1 MARTVFSVS
10 QRQTPGGKT
19 NSAKGNVVASLA
31 SLAARTSSSSSRS
44 LPPKKL
50 ARTAKKVAEIEPEKK
65 TRKKPGSSVDDKAG
79 AVKRAAGEGLKGK
92 YINMIAEC
100 IFQLKQKKGSSR
112 VVITNQLKLQF
123 ANVIGY
129 KESDINLNIKLALK
143 KGLDEGV
150 FKMANETGKGS
161 GSYKLTETEIKKLKK
176 KLTKQQTAA
185 KMKQQTSLRHFI
197 TTTPLSFNVKE
208 NQETPQSVK
217 NPRLKMKSVESS
229 VLKTP
234 ISDTPDMTAGK
245 NSSVKKRVMTS
256 GTEDN
261 REESVNEASGSRT
274 FAKENITTPESFV
287 LLKNIMDS
295 VKRSPSSAPSDSSS
309 SPSLRKKVKRGQ

>member
-31 SLAARTSSSSSRS
+31 SLAARTSSSSSKS

-161 GSYKLTETEIKKLKK
+161 GSYKLTDTEIKKLRK
-176 KLTKQQTAA
+176 KLTKKQQTAA
-185 KMKQQTSLRHFI
+185 KMKQQTSLKNFI
-197 TTTPLSFNVKE
+197 TTTPLPVNVKE
-208 NQETPQSVK
+208 NQETPQKVV
-217 NPRLKMKSVESS
+217 NPRLKMKNVESS

-234 ISDTPDMTAGK
+234 
-245 NSSVKKRVMTS
+245 MTS

-274 FAKENITTPESFV
+274 FGKENITTPESFV

-295 VKRSPSSAPSDSSS
+295 VKRSPSSAPSGSSS